1 MTTPAYPSSTVNTPL
16 GRPAPTPPS
25 TVKGAFLV
33 YLIAALISVV
43 GIVLVVTSNVWDQA
57 IAAAGTDVTADGT
70 SATSLASAA
79 KIATI
84 VVGVIFIGLYLL
96 FAFKMRAG
104 RNWARIVLTVLS
116 ALSILSAARTT
127 ASISVNGQV
136 YSVGSSQA
144 TGWIG
149 AALAVVAIVLMYTGA
164 SNAYF
169 TASKAARKGL

>member
-1 MTTPAYPSSTVNTPL
+1 MTTPAYPSSTDNTPM
-16 GRPAPTPPS
+16 GRPVPNPPS
-25 TVKGAFLV
+25 TVKGAFLI
-33 YLIAALISVV
+33 YLIVTLISVI

-57 IAAAGTDVTADGT
+57 IAAAGTNVTSSGT
-70 SATSLASAA
+70 SVSSLASAA
-79 KIATI
+79 KIATV
-84 VVGVIFIGLYLL
+84 VVGLIFIGLYLL

-127 ASISVNGQV
+127 ASISVNGQA

-144 TGWIG
+144 TGWIN
-149 AALAVVAIVLMYTGA
+149 AALAVVAIVLMYMGA

-169 TASKAARKGL
+169 AASRAARRGV

>member
-1 MTTPAYPSSTVNTPL
+1 M
-16 GRPAPTPPS
+16 GRPAPVPPS
-25 TVKGAFLV
+25 TVKGAFLI

-57 IAAAGTDVTADGT
+57 IAAAGTNVTSNGT

-116 ALSILSAARTT
+116 VLSILSAARAT
-127 ASISVNGQV
+127 ASINVNGQV
-136 YSVGSSQA
+136 YSVGGSQA

-149 AALAVVAIVLMYTGA
+149 AAIAVVAILLMYLGA

-169 TASKAARKGL
+169 AASKAARKGL